1 MYLGNDP
8 LRDIRLRLK
17 AADWE
22 SMGIHLAESGFGLL
36 PRILSPEECGAV
48 GALYGEEALFR
59 NVVDMARYRSG
70 RGEYKYFAY
79 PLPPLIEA
87 LRSYLYPHL
96 AAVSRGWAST
106 LHTHQEY
113 PAEHSEF
120 LACCR
125 AAGQTRSSPLL
136 FRYGAGDF
144 SRLHQDDQCDVYLPL
159 QVMFLLS
166 EPGQDF
172 TGGEFLLSESIPH
185 AQPVVRV
192 VPARRGDA
200 VVFASRYRP
209 AKSLRGFSRASIKHG
224 VSTVTSGRRLAMAIL
239 FHDVI

>member
-22 SMGIHLAESGFGLL
+22 STGIRLAESGFGRLA
-36 PRILSPEECGAV
+36 RILSPEECGAV

-59 NVVDMARYRSG
+59 RVVDMTHHRSG
-70 RGEYKYFAY
+70 RGQYKHFAY

-96 AAVSRGWAST
+96 ATVARGWAST
-106 LHTHQEY
+106 LHTHQIY

-120 LACCR
+120 LAQCHQ
-125 AAGQTRSSPLL
+125 AGQTHPSPLL
-136 FRYGAGDF
+136 FRYGADDF
-144 SRLHQDDQCDVYLPL
+144 SCLHQDAPADIYFPL

-166 EPGQDF
+166 EPGEDF
-172 TGGEFLLSESIPH
+172 TGGEFLLSESAPH
-185 AQPVVRV
+185 AQPAVRV
-192 VPARRGDA
+192 IPVQQGDA
-200 VVFASRYRP
+200 LVFASRFRP
-209 AKSLRGFSRASIKHG
+209 VKSLRGFSRAAIKHG
-224 VSTVTSGRRLAMAIL
+224 VSMVTGGRRVAMSII
-239 FHDVI
+239 FHDTM